1 MQQSPSHPIRQDTQ
15 RRSTTDE
22 DTQDRDVGV
31 RAAE

>member
-1 MQQSPSHPIRQDTQ
+1 MHQSPSHLNRQKTQ